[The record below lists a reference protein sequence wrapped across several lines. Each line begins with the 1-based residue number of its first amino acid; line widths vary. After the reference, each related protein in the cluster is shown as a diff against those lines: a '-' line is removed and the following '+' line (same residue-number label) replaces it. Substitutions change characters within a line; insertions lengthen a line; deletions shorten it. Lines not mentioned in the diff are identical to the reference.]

1 MYSKS
6 FTLIE
11 LIIVIIVVGVLTIS
25 ILPRLERDGLR
36 EGMEQV
42 VRHIRYTQHMA
53 MVNDVYDAGKPLW
66 YKAMWRISFR
76 SKNCYLVSSNTDFD
90 MNYDRSE
97 SALDPLDKKLLY
109 SNNKCIQEESDNS
122 TMFLSDKY
130 QIDSI
135 EFNSACGDNRF
146 IAFDYLGR
154 PHKTLTKVND
164 LFSSKCTITFSSGAR
179 AGVIEIHPQT
189 GYVKIKSLDEI

>member
-6 FTLIE
+6 FSLIE
-11 LIIVIIVVGVLTIS
+11 LVVVIIVVGILTIS
-25 ILPRLERDGLR
+25 TIPRLERDNLR
-36 EGMEQV
+36 EGIEQIA
-42 VRHIRYTQHMA
+42 RHIRYTQHMA
-53 MVNDVYDAGKPLW
+53 MVNDVYDARKALW

-76 SKNCYLVSSNTDFD
+76 SKNCYVVSSNTDFD

-97 SALDPLDKKLLY
+97 SALDPLGKNLLY
-109 SNNKCIQEESDNS
+109 SNTKCIQEASDNS
-122 TMFLSDKY
+122 NMFLSDQY

-164 LFSSKCTITFSSGAR
+164 LLSSKCTMTFSSGSR
-179 AGVIEIHPQT
+179 TGVIEILPQT
-189 GYVKIKSLDEI
+189 GYVKVISLDKM